1 METSCRVGGAPPPG
15 RGLGVLGISASSLTD
30 CVFERVYPSHL
41 SAFQISLS
49 GPSLHPCLCLS
60 LDICL
65 WVSVSLVGH
74 LCGSLCLFFPVSQL
88 YASPCLC
95 LSLGFMSLCLVLP
108 LGLCLSLGSHVSVCL
123 LGPLSLDLCLF
134 FYLWVPA
141 FSGSYSRVRI
151 VRVSV
156 GLCLSGLIYLQ
167 S

>member
-41 SAFQISLS
+41 SGFQISLS

-60 LDICL
+60 LD
-65 WVSVSLVGH
+65 G
-74 LCGSLCLFFPVSQL
+74 LCGSLSLFFPVSQL
-88 YASPCLC
+88 YASSCLC
-95 LSLGFMSLCLVLP
+95 LSLGFMSLCLVLS
-108 LGLCLSLGSHVSVCL
+108 LGLCLSLGSHISVCL